1 MMKFF
6 ELLQKLKVF
15 KQNSKKENN
24 DQKTNNKLRDK
35 NIKII
40 SDEPADIGLLD
51 FSRISEMFSNIII
64 NSPSKFSIGIF
75 GDWGTGKT
83 TLMKMIKRELEN
95 MQIISWKDIN
105 QDSEK
110 IN

>member
-1 MMKFF
+1 MNLSSIDNEDITKIITDESTTEDAPDFI
-6 ELLQKLKVF
+6 EYSQKL
-15 KQNSKKENN
+15 SK
-24 DQKTNNKLRDK
+24 
-35 NIKII
+35 
-40 SDEPADIGLLD
+40 
-51 FSRISEMFSNIII
+51 III
-64 NSPSKFSIGIF
+64 NSDPRFTVGIF